1 MMRRFFVSTFLFA
14 WVFGARAEVIHQ
26 SSGEINSIDQEKKS
40 LVISIDCDCGSG
52 RISDTNFKLT
62 DRTKILLNGR
72 ESKLEELKT
81 GDQVDIDY
89 EKTDAVKKIA
99 ATR

>member
-1 MMRRFFVSTFLFA
+1 MRWFVLTLLCTMLQ
-14 WVFGARAEVIHQ
+14 VVRAEVVHQ
-26 SSGEINSIDQEKKS
+26 SSGEINSIDLDKKS

-52 RISDTNFKLT
+52 RMSDTNFKLT
-62 DRTKILLNGR
+62 ERTKILLNGK
-72 ESKLEELKT
+72 ESKLEELRT

-89 EKTDAVKKIA
+89 EKTDNVKKIA